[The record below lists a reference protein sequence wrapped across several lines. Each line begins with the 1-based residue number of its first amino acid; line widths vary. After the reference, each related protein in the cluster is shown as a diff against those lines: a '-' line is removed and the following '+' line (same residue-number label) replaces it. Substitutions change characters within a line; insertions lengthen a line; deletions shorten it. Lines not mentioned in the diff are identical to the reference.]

1 MHYSTYTPTTFLFY
15 LKLLFSGTISCHINK
30 MFSNVWSPTWTL
42 SQVNERKITGLV
54 PKVTQRLTRTV
65 FLKRSQL
72 RFKLLSLYVIV
83 PGYCWRNTTRS
94 QFKCFPALH
103 STWLPVAKTESSI
116 IVWCGNIGL
125 RLRCLYLKISQIF
138 FEFYEMCNQI
148 DIFCMHPL
156 HMVEAISQLVYA
168 KFEKSW
174 VFGVRTLNN
183 ISKA

>member
-1 MHYSTYTPTTFLFY
+1 MFGHLRELCRRSMNEKLQDLYQKS
-15 LKLLFSGTISCHINK
+15 LKD
-30 MFSNVWSPTWTL
+30 SP
-42 SQVNERKITGLV
+42 E
-54 PKVTQRLTRTV
+54 
-65 FLKRSQL
+65 
-72 RFKLLSLYVIV
+72 LYVIV